1 MSAGLEHIRRN
12 MADYLKEQGIC
23 ALTAWPANPRLDTDM
38 DTRRNIVK
46 LRDINAICV
55 KTGGVNLTGKLP
67 RDDQI

>member
-1 MSAGLEHIRRN
+1 MNHVIDLDRILEHTYV
-12 MADYLKEQGIC
+12 DSGVFGTPLY
-23 ALTAWPANPRLDTDM
+23 LDTDM